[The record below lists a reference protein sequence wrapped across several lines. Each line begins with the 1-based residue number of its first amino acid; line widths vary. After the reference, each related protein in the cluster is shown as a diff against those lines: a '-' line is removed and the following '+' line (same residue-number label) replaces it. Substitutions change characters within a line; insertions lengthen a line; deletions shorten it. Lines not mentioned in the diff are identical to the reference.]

1 MTETA
6 GPRVT
11 TYRYVRWCL
20 LALLLAL
27 AVAVGIETVEDGW
40 QWSISSYY
48 YTPAG
53 PIFIAVLA
61 SVGVCLIAL
70 RGFTDA
76 ENVCLN
82 LAGISA
88 PMVAFVP
95 TPERNHAP
103 DVAAITNSVT
113 TFLSVLGVGYVV
125 VLFLVWRRAR
135 RGDPVSLWS
144 KIGLLAVAL
153 AWLVGVVWLAADRD
167 SFVIHAHTL
176 AAIFVF
182 LPFIGVVVLNTD
194 WGVRVIA
201 RQHVPSRT
209 RFDVAYWLVLAGMLC
224 VGALF
229 GILHAWRFAVLGV
242 ETGILLLFGVF
253 WILQTIDLMDPRR
266 DMATCPPDP
275 TDQ

>member
-1 MTETA
+1 MDETVSA
-6 GPRVT
+6 QVT

-27 AVAVGIETVEDGW
+27 AVSVGIETVSGGW

-53 PIFIAVLA
+53 PVFVAVLA

-76 ENVCLN
+76 ENVCLD

-95 TPERNHAP
+95 TPEHDHPPN
-103 DVAAITNSVT
+103 VAAITNSAT
-113 TFLSVLGVGYVV
+113 TFLSVLAVGYLV
-125 VLFLVWRRAR
+125 VLVLVWRRAR

-144 KIGLLAVAL
+144 RIGLLAVAL
-153 AWLVGVVWLAADRD
+153 AWLVGVVWLSVDRT
-167 SFVIHAHTL
+167 SFVEHAHTL
-176 AAIFVF
+176 AAIFTL
-182 LPFIGVVVLNTD
+182 LPFVLVVALNTD

-201 RQHVPSRT
+201 RQPVPSRT
-209 RFDVAYWLVLAGMLC
+209 RFDKEYWAVLAGMVC
-224 VGALF
+224 VGVVF
-229 GILHAWRFAVLGV
+229 GIFHSWHFAVLGV
-242 ETGILLLFGVF
+242 EIGILGLFAAF

-266 DMATCPPDP
+266 DAATCPPA
-275 TDQ
+275 Q